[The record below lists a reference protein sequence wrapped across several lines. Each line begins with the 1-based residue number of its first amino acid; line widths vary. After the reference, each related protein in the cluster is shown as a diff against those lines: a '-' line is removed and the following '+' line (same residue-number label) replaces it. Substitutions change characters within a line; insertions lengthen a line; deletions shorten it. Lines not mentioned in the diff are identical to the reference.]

1 MARVREEWQRL
12 ALVVFGLLVG
22 VVVLEIGLRIAGLV
36 FLSVQERR
44 NQLSLHEGHTYRV
57 LCIGESTTAL
67 GGEDSYPS
75 QLERS
80 LNARGKG
87 VSFSVINR
95 GLPAV
100 TTDVIVGH
108 LEENLARYGP
118 DVVVAMMGINDP
130 ADADVTGGQRLTA
143 FVEALRTYKLL
154 RWIWLG
160 TRARLASWRHGAEAD
175 RAADRGTE
183 EALARRVRDNPH
195 DATALIEL
203 GKLRAAR
210 HELALAEVALRSA
223 VIADPQNQRAWL
235 ELGLVQ
241 MGAHEHAE
249 AEATLQHT
257 IALDPTAQIPRVAL
271 VQLYWFSDRP
281 EDARRTAEELVDAGL
296 ANDAVRDWLRH
307 APATL
312 ATWYAQHGRLD
323 DAERELQTFHPRTP
337 AERAYLLRT
346 LGSLAR
352 MRGDQASA
360 DDYLRQADAL
370 ASDGLPERTRR
381 SYLEMLRLLEA
392 CGIPLVAVQY
402 PVRSVEPL
410 RRLLGARKDVWIVD
424 NEAVFKEALRQAP
437 YAEYFIDTFGGDF
450 GHTTPRGARLLAENV
465 AQSILAGLFRQ

>member
-1 MARVREEWQRL
+1 
-12 ALVVFGLLVG
+12 
-22 VVVLEIGLRIAGLV
+22 
-36 FLSVQERR
+36 
-44 NQLSLHEGHTYRV
+44 
-57 LCIGESTTAL
+57 
-67 GGEDSYPS
+67 
-75 QLERS
+75 
-80 LNARGKG
+80 
-87 VSFSVINR
+87 
-95 GLPAV
+95 
-100 TTDVIVGH
+100 
-108 LEENLARYGP
+108 
-118 DVVVAMMGINDP
+118 
-130 ADADVTGGQRLTA
+130 
-143 FVEALRTYKLL
+143 LRTYKLL

-183 EALARRVRDNPH
+183 EVLARRVRDNPH
-195 DATALIEL
+195 DATALFEL

-223 VIADPQNQRAWL
+223 VTADPQNQRAWL

-281 EDARRTAEELVDAGL
+281 EDARRAAEELVDAGL
-296 ANDAVRDWLRH
+296 ANDAVRDWLH
-307 APATL
+307 NAPLTL
-312 ATWYAQHGRLD
+312 ATWHAQHGRLD
-323 DAERELQTFHPRTP
+323 DAERELQSFR
-337 AERAYLLRT
+337 

-360 DDYLRQADAL
+360 EDYLRRADAL
-370 ASDGLPERTRR
+370 ASDDLSERTRR

-392 CGIPLVAVQY
+392 SGIPLVAVQY
-402 PVRSVEPL
+402 PVRRVEPL

-437 YAEYFIDTFGGDF
+437 YAEYFVDTFGGDF
-450 GHTTPRGARLLAENV
+450 GHTTPQGAHLLAENV
-465 AQSILAGLFRQ
+465 AQSILAGLFR

>member
-1 MARVREEWQRL
+1 
-12 ALVVFGLLVG
+12 
-22 VVVLEIGLRIAGLV
+22 
-36 FLSVQERR
+36 
-44 NQLSLHEGHTYRV
+44 YRV

-130 ADADVTGGQRLTA
+130 PDADVTDGQRLT
-143 FVEALRTYKLL
+143 
-154 RWIWLG
+154 
-160 TRARLASWRHGAEAD
+160 
-175 RAADRGTE
+175 
-183 EALARRVRDNPH
+183 
-195 DATALIEL
+195 
-203 GKLRAAR
+203 
-210 HELALAEVALRSA
+210 ALAEVALRSA
-223 VIADPQNQRAWL
+223 VIADPQNQGAWL

-249 AEATLQHT
+249 AETTLRHA
-257 IALDPTAQIPRVAL
+257 IALDPAAQTPRVAL

-352 MRGDQASA
+352 MRGDQAA
-360 DDYLRQADAL
+360 AEDYLRRADAL

-392 CGIPLVAVQY
+392 SGIPLVAVQY

-424 NEAVFKEALRQAP
+424 NEAVFKEALRQA
-437 YAEYFIDTFGGDF
+437 
-450 GHTTPRGARLLAENV
+450 
-465 AQSILAGLFRQ
+465 

>member
-1 MARVREEWQRL
+1 VARVREEWQRL
-12 ALVVFGLLVG
+12 ALVVFGLLLA
-22 VVVLEIGLRIAGLV
+22 VVLLEAGLRIAGLV

-44 NQLSLHEGHTYRV
+44 NQLSLREGHTYRV

-67 GGEDSYPS
+67 GGGDSYPS

-100 TTDVIVGH
+100 TTDVIVGQ
-108 LEENLARYGP
+108 LEENLARYRP

-130 ADADVTGGQRLTA
+130 PDAEVTDGQRLTA
-143 FVEALRTYKLL
+143 FVEAFRTYKLL

-160 TRARLASWRHGAEAD
+160 TRARLASWR

-195 DATALIEL
+195 DAA
-203 GKLRAAR
+203 
-210 HELALAEVALRSA
+210 
-223 VIADPQNQRAWL
+223 AWL

-249 AEATLQHT
+249 AEATLRHA
-257 IALDPTAQIPRVAL
+257 IALDPTAQTPRVAL

-281 EDARRTAEELVDAGL
+281 EDARRAAEELVDAGL

-360 DDYLRQADAL
+360 EDYLRRADAL
-370 ASDGLPERTRR
+370 ASDDLSERTRR

-392 CGIPLVAVQY
+392 SGIPLVAVQY
-402 PVRSVEPL
+402 PVRSIEPL

-437 YAEYFIDTFGGDF
+437 YAEYFVDTFGGDF
-450 GHTTPRGARLLAENV
+450 GHTTPQGAHLLAENV
-465 AQSILAGLFRQ
+465 AQSILAGLFR

>member
-1 MARVREEWQRL
+1 MARVREKWRRL

-22 VVVLEIGLRIAGLV
+22 IVLLEIGLRIAGLV

-87 VSFSVINR
+87 GSFSVINR
-95 GLPAV
+95 GIPAV

-108 LEENLARYGP
+108 LEESLARYRP

-160 TRARLASWRHGAEAD
+160 TRARLASWR

-223 VIADPQNQRAWL
+223 VTADPQNQRAWL

-281 EDARRTAEELVDAGL
+281 EDARRAAEELVDAGL
-296 ANDAVRDWLRH
+296 ANDAVRDWLH
-307 APATL
+307 NAPLTL
-312 ATWYAQHGRLD
+312 ATWHAQHGRLG
-323 DAERELQTFHPRTP
+323 DAERELQSFRPRTP

-360 DDYLRQADAL
+360 EDYLRRADAL
-370 ASDGLPERTRR
+370 ASDDLSERTRR

-392 CGIPLVAVQY
+392 SGIPLVAVQY

-437 YAEYFIDTFGGDF
+437 YAEYFVDTFGGDF
-450 GHTTPRGARLLAENV
+450 GHTTPQGAHLLAENV

>member
-12 ALVVFGLLVG
+12 ALVVFGLLLA
-22 VVVLEIGLRIAGLV
+22 VVLLEAGLRIAGLV

-44 NQLSLHEGHTYRV
+44 NQLSLREGHTYRV

-67 GGEDSYPS
+67 GGGDSYPS

-100 TTDVIVGH
+100 TTDVIVGQ
-108 LEENLARYGP
+108 LEENLARYRP

-130 ADADVTGGQRLTA
+130 PDAEVTDGQRLTA
-143 FVEALRTYKLL
+143 FVEAFRTYKLL

-160 TRARLASWRHGAEAD
+160 TRARLASWR

-195 DATALIEL
+195 DAA
-203 GKLRAAR
+203 
-210 HELALAEVALRSA
+210 
-223 VIADPQNQRAWL
+223 AWL

-249 AEATLQHT
+249 AEATLRHA
-257 IALDPTAQIPRVAL
+257 IALDPTAQTPRVAL

-281 EDARRTAEELVDAGL
+281 EDARRAAEELVDAGL

-360 DDYLRQADAL
+360 EDYLRRADAL
-370 ASDGLPERTRR
+370 ASDDLSERTRR

-392 CGIPLVAVQY
+392 SGIPLVAVQY

-410 RRLLGARKDVWIVD
+410 RRLLGARRDVLIVD

-437 YAEYFIDTFGGDF
+437 YAEYFVDTFGGDF
-450 GHTTPRGARLLAENV
+450 GHTTPQGAHLLAENV
-465 AQSILAGLFRQ
+465 AQSILAGLFR

>member
-12 ALVVFGLLVG
+12 ALVVFGLLLA
-22 VVVLEIGLRIAGLV
+22 VVLLEAGLRIAGLV

-44 NQLSLHEGHTYRV
+44 NQLSLREGHTYRV

-67 GGEDSYPS
+67 GGGDSYPS

-100 TTDVIVGH
+100 TTDVIVGQ
-108 LEENLARYGP
+108 LEENLARYRP

-130 ADADVTGGQRLTA
+130 PDAEVTDGQRLTA
-143 FVEALRTYKLL
+143 FVEAFRTYKLL

-160 TRARLASWRHGAEAD
+160 TRARLASWR

-195 DATALIEL
+195 DAA
-203 GKLRAAR
+203 
-210 HELALAEVALRSA
+210 
-223 VIADPQNQRAWL
+223 AWL

-249 AEATLQHT
+249 AEATLRHA
-257 IALDPTAQIPRVAL
+257 IALDPTAQTPRVAL

-281 EDARRTAEELVDAGL
+281 EDARRAAEELVDAGL

-360 DDYLRQADAL
+360 EDYLRRADAL
-370 ASDGLPERTRR
+370 ASDDLSERTRR

-392 CGIPLVAVQY
+392 SGIPLVAVQY
-402 PVRSVEPL
+402 PVRRVEPL

-437 YAEYFIDTFGGDF
+437 YAEYFVDTFGGDF
-450 GHTTPRGARLLAENV
+450 GHTTPQGAHLLAENV